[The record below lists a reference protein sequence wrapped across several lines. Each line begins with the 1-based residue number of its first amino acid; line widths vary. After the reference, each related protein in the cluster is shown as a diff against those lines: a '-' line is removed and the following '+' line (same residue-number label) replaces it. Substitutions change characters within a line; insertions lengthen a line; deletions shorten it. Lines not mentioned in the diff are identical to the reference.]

1 MNNKSLIPLV
11 IVVTLTIG
19 FLAGQSYKQ
28 QGNVQP
34 LFGRLINQSSAKQPE
49 NVNFDLF
56 WQTWETLNSKFV
68 DKEKLDPQQLVYGAI
83 EGMVAKAGDPYTV
96 FFTPKEAESFAQE
109 VNGAF
114 AGIGIEI
121 GTKDGF
127 PVVVSPI
134 KGTPAFRAGFKAGDL
149 IIKIGDKSTKDMK
162 LNEAVNLIRGKQ
174 GTQVSLTYTR
184 DGFEKPA
191 EVLLTREVIKIP
203 SVEWKMID
211 GNIAHLQIFSFN
223 RNIGAE
229 FQRVAEEIRK
239 SEAKSIILD
248 LRGNPGGLLDA
259 SIYVADFFLSP
270 LQTVVIEKFGDG
282 RQQEYRT
289 QGNGLLMNYPTVILL
304 NQGSA
309 SASEILAGALHD
321 NRNIKII
328 GEKSFGKGSVQEVV
342 ELGQGSSLKVTI
354 AKWLTP
360 NGTSINDNGIS
371 PDIEVK
377 ITPEDIKK
385 FEDLKNNQTKDQLKD
400 RQLEY
405 DPQLDKA
412 RQILKN

>member
-1 MNNKSLIPLV
+1 MNNKTLIPLV

-28 QGNVQP
+28 KGNVQP
-34 LFGRLINQSSAKQPE
+34 LFGKLINQSSAQQPE
-49 NVNFDLF
+49 DVDFRLF
-56 WQTWETLNSKFV
+56 WEAWEALHAKFV
-68 DKEKLDPQQLVYGAI
+68 DKDKLDPKALVYGAI

-96 FFTPKEAESFAQE
+96 FFTPKEAESFAEE

-114 AGIGIEI
+114 AGVGIEI
-121 GTKDGF
+121 GTKDGY
-127 PVVVSPI
+127 PVVVAPI
-134 KGTPAFRAGFKAGDL
+134 KGSPAFNAGFKAGDK
-149 IIKIGDKSTKDMK
+149 IIKIDSKGTEGMK
-162 LNEAVNLIRGKQ
+162 LNEAVKLIRGKQ
-174 GTQVSLTYTR
+174 GTQVTLTYFREGNDKPEEVKLTR
-184 DGFEKPA
+184 DI
-191 EVLLTREVIKIP
+191 IKIP
-203 SVEWKMID
+203 SVEWKMLE

-229 FQRVAEEIRK
+229 FRRAAEEIRK
-239 SEAKSIILD
+239 SSAKSIILD

-259 SIYVADFFLSP
+259 SIYVADFFLAP
-270 LQTVVIEKFGDG
+270 NEIVVSEKFGDG

-289 QGNGLLMNYPTVILL
+289 QGNGLLMNYPMVILV

-309 SASEILAGALHD
+309 SASEILAGAIRD
-321 NRNIKII
+321 NRNVKIV

-342 ELGQGSSLKVTI
+342 ELAQGSNLKVTI

-360 NGTSINDNGIS
+360 KGISINDNGIV

-385 FEDLKNNQTKDQLKD
+385 FEDLKKDKTKDELKD
-400 RQLEY
+400 IQLEY

-412 RQILKN
+412 RSLLK